1 MVADAV
7 SSRSPLDRRL
17 ALDRASQIG
26 CFITTAETVALG
38 LVGDKD
44 HPRFKEVQAVIKK
57 PAAETQLTAAPSNME
72 KKSVKKASERKN
84 SGLVL
89 IW

>member
-17 ALDRASQIG
+17 ALDRARQIG
-26 CFITTAETVALG
+26 CFVTTAETVALG

-44 HPRFKEVQAVIKK
+44 HPRFKEVQAVIRP
-57 PAAETQLTAAPSNME
+57 PAEDTELIAARQQQQQA
-72 KKSVKKASERKN
+72 K
-84 SGLVL
+84 L
-89 IW
+89 